1 MAELF
6 PPQGSWS
13 EQEYFD
19 LNREPDVMFMR
30 TEHAD
35 RMHEQYWIADPQL
48 QHVTVLTLA
57 DGCYHVH
64 GEFAAGENAT
74 SLLLSG
80 FEVPVSDLLAIQ

>member
-1 MAELF
+1 
-6 PPQGSWS
+6 
-13 EQEYFD
+13 
-19 LNREPDVMFMR
+19 
-30 TEHAD
+30 
-35 RMHEQYWIADPQL
+35 MHEQYWIADPQL